1 MLRNIETINT
11 PRQVGKTTKLVRMYK
26 EHLELDRQVYL
37 LTFSELNCRRLR
49 GLADERLH
57 NPNSKIMTLSRF
69 MEILR
74 HEKFKYTDTLIL
86 IDECFI
92 FCREEQQDFIE
103 ALERHFGT
111 FDVLGYG
118 TLDQRV
124 RKDFTHYL
132 REGC

>member
-1 MLRNIETINT
+1 MLRNIEFIHT

-26 EHLELDRQVYL
+26 EHLELGRQVYL
-37 LTFSELNCRRLR
+37 LTFSTMECERLR
-49 GLADERLH
+49 ELADERIN

-74 HEKFKYTDTLIL
+74 YEKFKYTDTLIL
-86 IDECFI
+86 IDECWI
-92 FCREEQQDFIE
+92 FNRDEQQDFIV
-103 ALERHFGT
+103 ALEKHFGT

-118 TLDQRV
+118 TLTQKV

-132 REGC
+132 REGY

>member
-26 EHLELDRQVYL
+26 EHLELGRQVYL
-37 LTFSELNCRRLR
+37 LTFSETDCKRLR
-49 GLADERLH
+49 ELADERII
-57 NPNSKIMTLSRF
+57 NSDSRIMTLSRF
-69 MEILR
+69 MDIIGY
-74 HEKFKYTDTLIL
+74 EKFKYTDALIL

-92 FCREEQQDFIE
+92 FYREEQQDFIE
-103 ALERHFGT
+103 VLERHFGT

-118 TLDQRV
+118 TLEQRV

-132 REGC
+132 REGY

>member
-26 EHLELDRQVYL
+26 EHLELGRQVYL
-37 LTFSELNCRRLR
+37 LTFSDMECKRLR
-49 GLADERLH
+49 ELADERIN

-69 MEILR
+69 MDIIR
-74 HEKFKYTDTLIL
+74 YDKFKYTDVLIL
-86 IDECFI
+86 IDECFM

-103 ALERHFGT
+103 ALEKHFDT

-118 TLDQRV
+118 TLEQRV

-132 REGC
+132 REGY